1 MRSGLYAVVD
11 GVEYPAWLNSEGLGI
26 YLDHAGPRPDG
37 WAWFT
42 ESRSY
47 RRVSPA
53 QVTEAY
59 RVSTSAM
66 LDDVLVAVDSVD
78 ALAHTALVRAVRP
91 RYSSINDQDKPPP
104 HPLLEATPV
113 SSYSVDWIGV
123 IPWERLTMATEI
135 VGKVDPTAGEVNYY
149 NFT

>member
-1 MRSGLYAVVD
+1 MRSGLYAVV

-37 WAWFT
+37 WAWVT
-42 ESRSY
+42 EYRSY
-47 RRVSPA
+47 RRVPPA

-59 RVSTSAM
+59 RVSTRAM

-91 RYSSINDQDKPPP
+91 RYSSINDQDKSPP
-104 HPLLEATPV
+104 HPLLEPAPV
-113 SSYSVDWIGV
+113 SSYSIDWIGV
-123 IPWERLTMATEI
+123 IPWERLTTATEI
-135 VGKVDPTAGEVNYY
+135 VGTVDPTAGERSCH